1 MSNLQHKQDDTT
13 KPQASGAPG
22 GCCMLCL
29 VGNSVCLKQQEL
41 KPRINLNS
49 EYFSQVSSRFH
60 LWPTHSVT
68 DSCGCLWSKMGFVA
82 SVTASTAMSRCIAA
96 TSETLS
102 HWKSAKTRFPGC
114 VKGTFLKLAE
124 FPMNVSTVTL
134 FEPCQPFFSPSL
146 GRFARQCF
154 PNKHDFYMN
163 PSKVNTKSSTQD

>member
-68 DSCGCLWSKMGFVA
+68 DGCGCLWSKMGFVA

-114 VKGTFLKLAE
+114 VKGTFLKLAV

-134 FEPCQPFFSPSL
+134 WAMPTVLFTFF
-146 GRFARQCF
+146 GEICKTVF
-154 PNKHDFYMN
+154 
-163 PSKVNTKSSTQD
+163 SK